1 MRSSYASGRYVG
13 RGEDSW
19 GQAPMP
25 VFLSVLFFAM
35 SSFYQEILL
44 RVFAASEDNPI
55 FSFALVRIALFSLA
69 MGILVALILD
79 LLPMRLSIKR
89 MIGSLVL
96 MVRALIVFAAYASYA
111 ITGSY
116 FGGAGDAAE
125 GSFGDSPIGSL
136 LKLVLFLILALLP
149 LLIYRIT
156 RGRVLSKRGL
166 DGQYRIMMATLILAC
181 QMTGYLMSILPA
193 DGALYTTDFT
203 VYEAIPNYGVTN
215 SMRLALQYTL
225 FGHPGEDEDSKEP
238 PPKDTASQ
246 PPESEAP
253 ATTGPENSPE
263 PEATPTPDPNTDAS
277 KIPAATLTGSGL
289 VPECPAVDGTWF
301 DDAVFVGD
309 SVSLRLNYYES
320 AVDKL
325 GGAQFLTAGS
335 LGSGNA
341 LWPVSDKSV
350 HPTYQGEKM
359 LLEDS
364 VAQCGAKKLYIMLG
378 MNDLSVYGV
387 DGTAENLT
395 TLLKNIQA
403 KTPDLT
409 VFVQT
414 MTPMTATSNILGTR
428 LNNDVIREYNKKLE
442 EVCNTNGWYLVDV
455 ASVMYAEDG
464 TLRADYCSDP
474 EDMGVHFTNTGCE
487 AWIQYLL
494 THVPQSPAQDGS
506 TLAPGN

>member
-1 MRSSYASGRYVG
+1 MRSNTRGRYVG

-25 VFLSVLFFAM
+25 VFLSVLFFAL
-35 SSFYQEILL
+35 SSFYQELLL
-44 RVFAASEDNPI
+44 RIFTANEDNPS
-55 FSFALVRIALFSLA
+55 FSFALIRIALFSLA
-69 MGILVALILD
+69 MGILVSLILD
-79 LLPMRLSIKR
+79 LLPVRVGFKR
-89 MIGSLVL
+89 VLGSLVL
-96 MVRALIVFAAYASYA
+96 LVRAIIVFVAHTSYL

-125 GSFGDSPIGSL
+125 GSFGDSIIGSL
-136 LKLVLFLILALLP
+136 LRMVLFLVLALLP

-166 DGQYRIMMATLILAC
+166 DGQYRIMMVTLILAC
-181 QMTGYLMSILPA
+181 QMTGYILSILPENSS
-193 DGALYTTDFT
+193 LYTTDFAVDT
-203 VYEAIPNYGVTN
+203 AIPEYGLTN
-215 SMRLALQYTL
+215 SLRLGLQYTI
-225 FGHPGEDEDSKEP
+225 FGHPGGDEEDKKDP
-238 PPKDTASQ
+238 PPKNTASQ

-253 ATTGPENSPE
+253 TTTEPENSTE
-263 PEATPTPDPNTDAS
+263 PTPTPTADPNADVS
-277 KIPAATLTGSGL
+277 KAPAVPAGSGL
-289 VPECPAVDGTWF
+289 VPEQTAVDGSWF

-341 LWPVSDKSV
+341 LWPVSDGSV
-350 HPTYQGEKM
+350 HPAYQGEKM
-359 LLEDS
+359 SLEDS
-364 VAQCGAKKLYIMLG
+364 VAKSGAKKLYIMLG
-378 MNDLSVYGV
+378 MNDLAVYGV
-387 DGTAENLT
+387 DGTVENLT

-409 VFVQT
+409 VFVET
-414 MTPMTATSNILGTR
+414 MTPMTATSNILGSG

-442 EVCNTNGWYLVDV
+442 EMCNTNGWYLVDV

-464 TLRADYCSDP
+464 TLKADYCSDP

-494 THVPQSPAQDGS
+494 THVPQSGGE
-506 TLAPGN
+506 TLVPEN

>member
-25 VFLSVLFFAM
+25 VFLSVLFFAL
-35 SSFYQEILL
+35 SSFYQELLL
-44 RVFAASEDNPI
+44 RIFTAGEDAPI
-55 FSFALVRIALFSLA
+55 FSFALVRIALFSMA
-69 MGILVALILD
+69 TGILAALILD
-79 LLPMRLSIKR
+79 LLPMRLSFKR
-89 MIGSLVL
+89 MLGSLVL
-96 MVRALIVFAAYASYA
+96 LVRAILVFVAYASFS

-136 LKLVLFLILALLP
+136 LKLALFLALALLP
-149 LLIYRIT
+149 LLIYRLI

-166 DGQYRIMMATLILAC
+166 DGQYRIMMVTLILAC
-181 QMTGYLMSILPA
+181 QMSGYLMSILPE

-203 VYEAIPNYGVTN
+203 VYEAIPSYGLTN
-215 SMRLALQYTL
+215 SVRLALQYTL
-225 FGHPGEDEDSKEP
+225 FGHPGEDDEKDP

-253 ATTGPENSPE
+253 ATTDPENSTE
-263 PEATPTPDPNTDAS
+263 PTPTPDPSADAS
-277 KIPAATLTGSGL
+277 KTPAITLTGSGL
-289 VPECPAVDGTWF
+289 VPECPAVDGSWF

-341 LWPVSDKSV
+341 LWPVSDQSV

-364 VAQCGAKKLYIMLG
+364 IAKCGAKKLYLMLG
-378 MNDLSVYGV
+378 MNDLAVYGV

-414 MTPMTATSNILGTR
+414 MTPMTATSNILGSG

-442 EVCNTNGWYLVDV
+442 EVCNANGWYLVDV

-474 EDMGVHFTNTGCE
+474 EDMGVHFTNAGCE

-494 THVPQSPAQDGS
+494 THVPQSGGE
-506 TLAPGN
+506 TLVPEN